1 MASKKRMKK
10 FGRVPNCDGI
20 IILRKSAEMR
30 LIRPYCTALQTLW
43 ERNERCPPPIC
54 CRFCMNET
62 QGRKA
67 FSDARRM
74 ISYTERRS
82 MGEPQHC
89 QRTYMFILYANGT
102 RVSGCWIQ
110 DRNLS
115 QVTEATGGKRSN
127 ASTLQFMKFG
137 KSLGG
142 QTLNKPVSFGFWMCE
157 TDLIYAIAKE
167 YTSRCQSCIQRYG
180 FQLERRTARP
190 SALKGYAYSMMQDVL
205 LCKTMSKGGM
215 RSARIKP

>member
-1 MASKKRMKK
+1 MIFLRREKKC
-10 FGRVPNCDGI
+10 GG
-20 IILRKSAEMR
+20 
-30 LIRPYCTALQTLW
+30 
-43 ERNERCPPPIC
+43 
-54 CRFCMNET
+54 
-62 QGRKA
+62 
-67 FSDARRM
+67 
-74 ISYTERRS
+74 
-82 MGEPQHC
+82 PQHC
-89 QRTYMFILYANGT
+89 QRTYMFILYVNGT
-102 RVSGCWIQ
+102 LAGDCWIQ

>member
-1 MASKKRMKK
+1 MAIYQIYNHAFLFIINSLYLHLLGMASEKRMKK

-62 QGRKA
+62 QGGKS
-67 FSDARRM
+67 FSGAREM
-74 ISYTERRS
+74 IFLRREKKC
-82 MGEPQHC
+82 GGPQHC

-115 QVTEATGGKRSN
+115 QITESHGGKRSN

-137 KSLGG
+137 KSLGD
-142 QTLNKPVSFGFWMCE
+142 QTLKNSFYLDSGCARLTE
-157 TDLIYAIAKE
+157 SYAIAME
-167 YTSRCQSCIQRYG
+167 HPPSS
-180 FQLERRTARP
+180 ERKCCAI
-190 SALKGYAYSMMQDVL
+190 V
-205 LCKTMSKGGM
+205 
-215 RSARIKP
+215 